1 MMRPTS
7 FTDTACVFYNKMIIK
22 YQLKSIFCNLFM
34 HDVCNQQ
41 VYTAGADQFT
51 GEYKD
56 GNLYRGTQTFG
67 NGDVYEGGFSDNK
80 FHGEGTY
87 ILFFEIIIIIFQAR
101 FDNG

>member
-1 MMRPTS
+1 
-7 FTDTACVFYNKMIIK
+7 
-22 YQLKSIFCNLFM
+22 M

-87 ILFFEIIIIIFQAR
+87 SLFFKQDLIMAERFFKMQSHQIIDIIINFVQVPFR
-101 FDNG
+101 KR